1 VLPKARVTAD
11 GEVERLEYVLADRD
25 RVIAD
30 VHVDLDEEFK
40 LRLAAES
47 RVKFLEG
54 RVLAWQAVAT
64 VSFLIMLGGVFD
76 LFWRWIR

>member
-1 VLPKARVTAD
+1 VSPLTAKSS
-11 GEVERLEYVLADRD
+11 GWSTCSLTATG
-25 RVIAD
+25 VIAD

>member
-1 VLPKARVTAD
+1 VPPKARVTAD

-25 RVIAD
+25 RGIAD

>member
-1 VLPKARVTAD
+1 MLPKARVTAD